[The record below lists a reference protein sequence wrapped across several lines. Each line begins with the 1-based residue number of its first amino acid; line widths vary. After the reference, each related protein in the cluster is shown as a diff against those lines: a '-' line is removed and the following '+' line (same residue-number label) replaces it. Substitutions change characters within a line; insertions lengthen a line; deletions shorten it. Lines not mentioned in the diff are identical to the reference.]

1 MSDSLHEDAAEDAV
15 KDAAKDAAEDAA
27 EDAAKDVPDTGG
39 DAENVDTENV
49 DTENVDTENVDA
61 ENVRLDIGGGPS
73 AKKFTL
79 GFPSPAAESSE
90 KDPPL
95 RARTFSLPPDDSPS
109 RPLVADDDNTWR
121 KLRGWYGTLK
131 YICVVFEFFVQ
142 DLKETESSL
151 GWWIIIISTLTSFVT
166 LLTIDPFGID
176 DSHDTYYGWGKN
188 LVISI
193 LTVVTT
199 LLASWVKK
207 KAYVQRI
214 QDIDKRINK
223 LERFLSKLDYQT
235 RLALPQ
241 ERSTEAQYAEFIKT
255 NKDEYTELSIHSN
268 LMSPGE
274 FTYTVY
280 LITRFH
286 TPMVQNVWPW
296 YDVLTGRPKKNF
308 ARNLLRT
315 YESQYSWKAWLS
327 TFLCCSWDHVDATNP
342 LLLEDQMASL
352 FWLDEEERFDYL
364 RALPPIE
371 RAEVLSHLPPEG
383 AATVDDNPWVKEQK
397 RIMADR
403 TATATVFATMTDE
416 EIYAELSQ
424 DKTPAERLEFLSN
437 LGDRQKTKAL
447 DVLSRMQIRE
457 QRMWK
462 KREAEEEKN
471 AESSCWK

>member
-1 MSDSLHEDAAEDAV
+1 MGDSFSEHGIQINENVAEADAAEA
-15 KDAAKDAAEDAA
+15 DAADADAAGDAAAEDAA
-27 EDAAKDVPDTGG
+27 ADAAAEDAAADTSEERENICLDVGG
-39 DAENVDTENV
+39 V
-49 DTENVDTENVDA
+49 
-61 ENVRLDIGGGPS
+61 PS
-73 AKKFTL
+73 AKKFSL
-79 GFPSPAAESSE
+79 DSPSPDAESSGQ
-90 KDPPL
+90 DPPL
-95 RARTFSLPPDDSPS
+95 RARTFSLPPDDSAS

-142 DLKETESSL
+142 DLKDTESSL
-151 GWWIIIISTLTSFVT
+151 GWWIIIISTTTSFIT
-166 LLTIDPFGID
+166 LLTIDPFGLD

-188 LVISI
+188 LFISI

-223 LERFLSKLDYQT
+223 LERFLSKLDYHT

-241 ERSTEAQYAEFIKT
+241 ERSTEAQYAEFIKE

-308 ARNLLRT
+308 ARNLIRT

-327 TFLCCSWDHVDATNP
+327 TFLCCSWDHVDANNP

-383 AATVDDNPWVKEQK
+383 ACMVDENPWVQEQK

-416 EIYAELSQ
+416 EIYSELGQ

-437 LGDRQKTKAL
+437 LGDRQKSKAL
-447 DVLSRMQIRE
+447 DVLSRMQARE
-457 QRMWK
+457 HQIWK
-462 KREAEEEKN
+462 KRKTEEDKSDQ
-471 AESSCWK
+471 SSCWW